1 MAEEMVN
8 QSSSETEND
17 DVFDTMFADDSTD
30 DSTEENTEENTEETE
45 ETNEDENQDTQSE
58 EAKDFLNIRYNGE
71 DKALTQ
77 DEAIML
83 AQKGMNYDKVK
94 GKLDALENGALKSI
108 SAIAERAGMTIDEYA
123 ERLNDFQEQSEITQI
138 ANEYQKKHPD
148 VDDDAAHEYANAV
161 YQNKRDA
168 KARQDAESQ
177 AKRQEQENAYFR
189 DQVQALYNYNP
200 DIDIEHLDTEV
211 IDDINGGMSP
221 MEAYLRW
228 ENKSLRT
235 KATNNAVNSKNKKNA
250 NSGLN
255 SNNSSVGGDP
265 FLEGLLGK

>member
-17 DVFDTMFADDSTD
+17 DVFETMFADDSTD
-30 DSTEENTEENTEETE
+30 DSTEENTEETEETH
-45 ETNEDENQDTQSE
+45 EDENQDTQSE

-177 AKRQEQENAYFR
+177 AMHTLE
-189 DQVQALYNYNP
+189 
-200 DIDIEHLDTEV
+200 
-211 IDDINGGMSP
+211 
-221 MEAYLRW
+221 
-228 ENKSLRT
+228 T
-235 KATNNAVNSKNKKNA
+235 KYKLCTTTIPIST
-250 NSGLN
+250 LN
-255 SNNSSVGGDP
+255 T
-265 FLEGLLGK
+265 

>member
-1 MAEEMVN
+1 MVN

-17 DVFDTMFADDSTD
+17 DVFETMFADDSTD
-30 DSTEENTEENTEETE
+30 DSTDENTEENTEETE
-45 ETNEDENQDTQSE
+45 ETHEDEADSTQSE

-83 AQKGMNYDKVK
+83 AQKGMNYDKIK

-148 VDDDAAHEYANAV
+148 VDDDA
-161 YQNKRDA
+161 
-168 KARQDAESQ
+168 
-177 AKRQEQENAYFR
+177 
-189 DQVQALYNYNP
+189 
-200 DIDIEHLDTEV
+200 
-211 IDDINGGMSP
+211 G
-221 MEAYLRW
+221 
-228 ENKSLRT
+228 
-235 KATNNAVNSKNKKNA
+235 
-250 NSGLN
+250 
-255 SNNSSVGGDP
+255 
-265 FLEGLLGK
+265 

>member
-1 MAEEMVN
+1 MVN
-8 QSSSETEND
+8 QSSSETKND
-17 DVFDTMFADDSTD
+17 DVFETMFADDSTD
-30 DSTEENTEENTEETE
+30 DSTDENTEENTEETE
-45 ETNEDENQDTQSE
+45 ETHEDEADSTQSE
-58 EAKDFLNIRYNGE
+58 EARDFLNIRYNGE
-71 DKALTQ
+71 DKDLTK

-94 GKLDALENGALKSI
+94 GKLNALENGALKSI

-148 VDDDAAHEYANAV
+148 VDDDAAYEYANAV

-177 AKRQEQENAYFR
+177 AKRQEQENAYIR

-211 IDDINGGMSP
+211 IDDINSGMSL

-235 KATNNAVNSKNKKNA
+235 NATNNAVNSKNKKNA
-250 NSGLN
+250 NIGLN

>member
-17 DVFDTMFADDSTD
+17 DVFETMFADDSTD
-30 DSTEENTEENTEETE
+30 DSTDENTEENTEKTE
-45 ETNEDENQDTQSE
+45 ETHEDEADSTQSE

-77 DEAIML
+77 EEAIML
-83 AQKGMNYDKVK
+83 AQKGMNYDKIK

-138 ANEYQKKHPD
+138 ANEYQKKHPN
-148 VDDDAAHEYANAV
+148 VDDDAAYEYANSV

-168 KARQDAESQ
+168 KARQDAEYQ

-189 DQVQALYNYNP
+189 GQIQALYNHNP
-200 DIDIEHLDTEV
+200 NIDIEHLDTEV
-211 IDDINGGMSP
+211 IDDINSGMSP
-221 MEAYLRW
+221 LEAYLSW
-228 ENKSLRT
+228 EVKSLQT

>member
-1 MAEEMVN
+1 MVN
-8 QSSSETEND
+8 QSSSETAND
-17 DVFDTMFADDSTD
+17 DVFETMFSEDSTD
-30 DSTEENTEENTEETE
+30 DSTDENTEENTEEAE
-45 ETNEDENQDTQSE
+45 ETHEDENQDTQSE

-148 VDDDAAHEYANAV
+148 VDDDAAHDVE
-161 YQNKRDA
+161 
-168 KARQDAESQ
+168 RQI
-177 AKRQEQENAYFR
+177 KY
-189 DQVQALYNYNP
+189 
-200 DIDIEHLDTEV
+200 T
-211 IDDINGGMSP
+211 
-221 MEAYLRW
+221 
-228 ENKSLRT
+228 
-235 KATNNAVNSKNKKNA
+235 
-250 NSGLN
+250 
-255 SNNSSVGGDP
+255 
-265 FLEGLLGK
+265 

>member
-8 QSSSETEND
+8 QSSSETAND
-17 DVFDTMFADDSTD
+17 DVFEEMFTDDSTD
-30 DSTEENTEENTEETE
+30 AEENTEETE
-45 ETNEDENQDTQSE
+45 SHEEEDTQSAQ
-58 EAKDFLNIRYNGE
+58 EASDFLNIRYNGE

-168 KARQDAESQ
+168 KARQDAETQ

-211 IDDINGGMSP
+211 IDDINSGMSP

>member
-1 MAEEMVN
+1 MVN
-8 QSSSETEND
+8 QSSSETAND
-17 DVFDTMFADDSTD
+17 DVLEGMFTDDSTD
-30 DSTEENTEENTEETE
+30 DSTDENTEETE
-45 ETNEDENQDTQSE
+45 THEEEQDTQSE
-58 EAKDFLNIRYNGE
+58 EEASDFLNIRYNGE

-168 KARQDAESQ
+168 KARQDAETQ

-211 IDDINGGMSP
+211 IDDINSGMSP

-235 KATNNAVNSKNKKNA
+235 KATNNAVERQIK
-250 NSGLN
+250 
-255 SNNSSVGGDP
+255 SV
-265 FLEGLLGK
+265 EN

>member
-1 MAEEMVN
+1 
-8 QSSSETEND
+8 
-17 DVFDTMFADDSTD
+17 
-30 DSTEENTEENTEETE
+30 
-45 ETNEDENQDTQSE
+45 
-58 EAKDFLNIRYNGE
+58 
-71 DKALTQ
+71 
-77 DEAIML
+77 ML

-168 KARQDAESQ
+168 KARQDAETQ

-211 IDDINGGMSP
+211 IDDINSGMSP